1 MMGAVETAAIDAV
14 VARCEAA
21 GVRLVRFL
29 WCDNG
34 GIVRGKL
41 VPTEHLTE
49 RMRTGVGL
57 TVAMQAMSSLDAL
70 QPVPGMG
77 PVGEVRMVPDPGTC
91 TVLPYAPRAAAML
104 VDLVDLDGARSGACP
119 RSFLAR
125 MAARLDE
132 HGWTMRAAVE
142 NEFSL
147 AHDDGDGMVPIDES
161 LCFSTVG
168 MNAAAEVVDTLLDA
182 LDAQGIP
189 VEQYYPELGHG
200 QHEISTGHAPVREA
214 ADRQVLVRE
223 TIRGV
228 AAGFGLVAS
237 LAPKPW
243 PDQAGNG
250 AHVHWSLWDGDRNVL
265 HDPAGRFGLSRT
277 AEHFVAGVLAHLPG
291 LLGLTAPSYGS
302 YARLVPQS
310 WSSAFTCW
318 GPDNREASVRVPS
331 TFWDEEERS
340 TNLEYKPTDASANPY
355 LAFGGLIAAGLD
367 GVERA
372 LEPPA
377 PIAVDPAT
385 MSVLERES
393 AGAARYPEDLRV
405 ALACLQR
412 DDVLVDALGEPLA
425 TSYLA
430 VRRSE
435 WEAYEHADDAER
447 FEGPFARY

>member
-1 MMGAVETAAIDAV
+1 MMGGVDVAAIDSV
-14 VARCEAA
+14 VAQCEAA

-41 VPTEHLTE
+41 VPTEHLAE

-57 TVAMQAMSSLDAL
+57 TVAMQAMSSLDQL

-104 VDLVDLDGARSGACP
+104 VDLVDLDGSPSGTCP
-119 RSFLAR
+119 RSFLTR
-125 MAARLDE
+125 MAARLEE

-142 NEFSL
+142 NEFTL
-147 AHDDGDGMVPIDES
+147 AHADGDGFVPIDSS

-168 MNAAAEVVDTLLDA
+168 MNAAAEVIDAIVDA

-200 QHEISTGHAPVREA
+200 QHELSTGHAPVREA

-228 AAGFGLVAS
+228 AARFGLVAS

-250 AHVHWSLWDGDRNVL
+250 AHVHWSIWDGERNVL
-265 HDPAGRFGLSRT
+265 HDPGGRFGLSRT

-291 LLGLTAPSYGS
+291 LLALTAPSYGS

-331 TFWDEEERS
+331 TFWGEEEGS
-340 TNLEYKPTDASANPY
+340 TNLEYKPADASANPY

-367 GVERA
+367 GVERE

-377 PIAVDPAT
+377 PLAVDPAT
-385 MSVLERES
+385 MSVLEREA
-393 AGAARYPEDLRV
+393 AGAARYPAALRL
-405 ALACLQR
+405 ALACLER
-412 DDVLVDALGEPLA
+412 DDVLVHALGGSLVTP
-425 TSYLA
+425 YVA
-430 VRRSE
+430 VRLSE
-435 WEAYEHADDAER
+435 WEAYEHAADDAR
-447 FEGPFARY
+447 FAGPFERY

>member
-1 MMGAVETAAIDAV
+1 MGAVEATTVDAV
-14 VARCEAA
+14 VAQCEAA

-29 WCDNG
+29 YCDNG

-41 VPTEHLTE
+41 VPTEHLAE

-57 TVAMQAMSSLDAL
+57 TVAMQAMSSLDQL
-70 QPVPGMG
+70 QPVEGMG
-77 PVGEVRMVPDPGTC
+77 PVGEVRMVPDPATC
-91 TVLPYAPRAAAML
+91 TVLPYAPRTAAML
-104 VDLVDLDGARSGACP
+104 VDLVDLDGTPSGACP

-125 MAARLDE
+125 MTRRLDE

-142 NEFSL
+142 NEFGL
-147 AHDDGDGMVPIDES
+147 ARATEDGADPIDS
-161 LCFSTVG
+161 SVCFSTVG
-168 MNAAAEVVDTLLDA
+168 MNAAADVVDAIVDA
-182 LDAQGIP
+182 LDRQGIP
-189 VEQYYPELGHG
+189 LEQYYPELGHG

-223 TIRGV
+223 TLRGV
-228 AAGFGLVAS
+228 AAGFGLIAS

-250 AHVHWSLWDGDRNVL
+250 AHVHWSIWAGDRNVL
-265 HDPAGRFGLSRT
+265 HDRRGRFGLSTT

-331 TFWDEEERS
+331 TFWGAEEGS
-340 TNLEYKPTDASANPY
+340 TNLEYKPADASSNPY

-372 LEPPA
+372 LEPPT
-377 PIAVDPAT
+377 PIEIDPAT
-385 MSVLERES
+385 MSVIEREA
-393 AGAARYPEDLRV
+393 AGAARYPEDLRI
-405 ALACLQR
+405 ALACLER
-412 DDVLVDALGEPLA
+412 DDLLMTALGEPLA

-435 WEAYEHADDAER
+435 WEAYEDADDAAR
-447 FEGPFARY
+447 YAWPFARY